1 MAASRTSLPTRPRA
15 GIRHRDKVSPYDFK
29 RPERVGKEQMR
40 SLQTMHEA
48 FGRNFGAALSALL
61 RTIVELKLTSV
72 DQLTYS
78 EFVFSLENPTCFNLI
93 NAAPLEGQL
102 ILDINLSLLFPIID
116 RLLGGGSDAAPPA
129 RRPLTEIELR
139 LVSRIT
145 DLFCKEMKHA
155 WENVLD
161 LDLSI
166 DRVESNPQLVQIVP
180 PNEVVVLI
188 SFELTLG
195 RRARH
200 DEPVHPVQLH
210 RADQHA
216 ALVPIAGSA
225 TARRTATPENI
236 QRISDQL
243 SDAVVEVVVELAETN
258 ISTSDLIGLRVGDI
272 IATEKDVRAPARGVR
287 RRPAQISRPARRIQ
301 RPQGDSGRRA
311 DSNFM
316 TPTPAYTRSAAIVG
330 RGLPARLRRASA
342 RQARSARHRPT
353 AQDLSVPRNGR
364 SASKNRG
371 SVISTRAHVLI
382 VYMTTVGTP
391 VISHTSGFRRVR
403 HSQTV
408 TPSSVSAASN

>member
-1 MAASRTSLPTRPRA
+1 MECTMSGDVLSQAEVESLLTAMDARESDVIADAASSR
-15 GIRHRDKVSPYDFK
+15 IRHRDKISPYDFK

-48 FGRNFGAALSALL
+48 FGRNFGASLSALL

-93 NAAPLEGQL
+93 NASPLEGQL

-116 RLLGGGSDAAPPA
+116 RLLGGGADTGTSI

-139 LVSRIT
+139 LVARIT

-161 LDLSI
+161 VDLSI

-195 RRARH
+195 ESRGMMNLCIPFNSIERISTRLSSNSW
-200 DEPVHPVQLH
+200 VSY
-210 RADQHA
+210 
-216 ALVPIAGSA
+216 GKK
-225 TARRTATPENI
+225 TATTENI
-236 QRISDQL
+236 QRISNQL
-243 SDAVVEVVVELAETN
+243 SDAVVEVVVDLAETN

-272 IATEKDVRAPARGVR
+272 IATEKDVARPLVVSIEG
-287 RRPAQISRPARRIQ
+287 RPKFHAQPGAFKGRKAIQ
-301 RPQGDSGRRA
+301 IIGT
-311 DSNFM
+311 
-316 TPTPAYTRSAAIVG
+316 TP
-330 RGLPARLRRASA
+330 
-342 RQARSARHRPT
+342 
-353 AQDLSVPRNGR
+353 
-364 SASKNRG
+364 
-371 SVISTRAHVLI
+371 
-382 VYMTTVGTP
+382 
-391 VISHTSGFRRVR
+391 
-403 HSQTV
+403 
-408 TPSSVSAASN
+408 

>member
-1 MAASRTSLPTRPRA
+1 MSGDVLSQAEVESLLSAMDGRESDVIADAATSR
-15 GIRHRDKVSPYDFK
+15 IRHREKISPYDFK

-116 RLLGGGSDAAPPA
+116 RLLGGGNDAAPPA

-161 LDLSI
+161 VDLSI

-188 SFELTLG
+188 SFEITLG
-195 RRARH
+195 DARGMMNLCIPFNSI
-200 DEPVHPVQLH
+200 ERISNRL
-210 RADQHA
+210 
-216 ALVPIAGSA
+216 SA
-225 TARRTATPENI
+225 NTWVSYGTKKATPENI
-236 QRISDQL
+236 KRISGQL

-272 IATEKDVRAPARGVR
+272 IATEKDVE
-287 RRPAQISRPARRIQ
+287 RPLVVSIEGRPKFHAQPGAFKGRKAIQ
-301 RPQGDSGRRA
+301 V
-311 DSNFM
+311 M
-316 TPTPAYTRSAAIVG
+316 
-330 RGLPARLRRASA
+330 
-342 RQARSARHRPT
+342 
-353 AQDLSVPRNGR
+353 
-364 SASKNRG
+364 
-371 SVISTRAHVLI
+371 
-382 VYMTTVGTP
+382 GT
-391 VISHTSGFRRVR
+391 IES
-403 HSQTV
+403 
-408 TPSSVSAASN
+408 

>member
-1 MAASRTSLPTRPRA
+1 MECTMSGDVLSQAEVESLLSAMDSREADVIADAATSRVRQRV
-15 GIRHRDKVSPYDFK
+15 KVSPYDFK

-48 FGRNFGAALSALL
+48 FGRNFGASLSALL

-116 RLLGGGSDAAPPA
+116 RLLGGGSDTGAPV

-145 DLFCKEMKHA
+145 DLFCKEMKQA
-155 WENVLD
+155 WENVLE
-161 LDLSI
+161 LNLTI

-195 RRARH
+195 EARGMMNLCIPFNSIERISTRLSSNSWVSYGKKTATTENIH
-200 DEPVHPVQLH
+200 RISNQLN
-210 RADQHA
+210 D
-216 ALVPIAGSA
+216 ALV
-225 TARRTATPENI
+225 
-236 QRISDQL
+236 
-243 SDAVVEVVVELAETN
+243 EVTVDLAETN

-272 IATEKDVRAPARGVR
+272 IATEKDVARPLVVSIEG
-287 RRPAQISRPARRIQ
+287 RPKFHAQPGAFKGRKAIQ
-301 RPQGDSGRRA
+301 VVGLIDS
-311 DSNFM
+311 
-316 TPTPAYTRSAAIVG
+316 
-330 RGLPARLRRASA
+330 
-342 RQARSARHRPT
+342 
-353 AQDLSVPRNGR
+353 
-364 SASKNRG
+364 
-371 SVISTRAHVLI
+371 
-382 VYMTTVGTP
+382 
-391 VISHTSGFRRVR
+391 
-403 HSQTV
+403 
-408 TPSSVSAASN
+408 